1 MDQEL
6 GKFVERR
13 LHPVRVSVSLMNQQL
28 ELAKGSKDVVVD
40 ADLFESLIST
50 LEIFLEDY
58 DARYRG
64 QAAPQS
70 VSERKFVEA
79 AKATIKI

>member
-50 LEIFLEDY
+50 FEIFLEDY

-64 QAAPQS
+64 AAAPQS

>member
-1 MDQEL
+1 MDQDL

-28 ELAKGSKDVVVD
+28 ELAKGGKDVVVD

-58 DARYRG
+58 DDRYRG
-64 QAAPQS
+64 AGGAAP

>member
-1 MDQEL
+1 MDQEI

-40 ADLFESLIST
+40 SDLFESLIT
-50 LEIFLEDY
+50 TFEIFLEDY
-58 DARYRG
+58 DGRYRENVR
-64 QAAPQS
+64 PQTMN
-70 VSERKFVEA
+70 ERKFVEA

>member
-1 MDQEL
+1 MDPDL

-50 LEIFLEDY
+50 IEIFLEDY
-58 DARYRG
+58 DARYRSAG
-64 QAAPQS
+64 GPTT